1 VNPAWHLWGRKP
13 VAVGSLLILSLLL
26 AGGCGDQQQRGGF
39 SRPPTPVET
48 ARVTQATVVDRFTA
62 VGTIEAGE
70 SVTIVSEIDAAVKEI
85 PFAEGQAIAQ
95 GALIAQL
102 DDAQLQAEVARTE
115 ALRDQNRVTYER
127 IKRIVDQG
135 AGAPQDLDDAAA
147 ALKVAAA
154 NLDLARARLTKTR
167 IKAPFAGV
175 VGARRISPGAFLRSG
190 TPITDLAQVSKLRIS
205 FSAPE
210 RYLSRLQRGASVTIS
225 TTAFPDH
232 PLQGVIFVIEPQ
244 LDPGT
249 RSARVIALADNP
261 EQLLRPGM
269 SADISVVLAERSH
282 ALTVPSEAV
291 FVEAGQNFVYV
302 VKPDST
308 VTRASLELGTR
319 MPDAVEVVSGL
330 TEGTEVVS
338 AGHQKLYE
346 GAKVMPIAAGGPGS
360 GPGGGPP
367 AGDSPAGGQGGGR

>member
-1 VNPAWHLWGRKP
+1 VNRVKLGGHRRGRGSPAAPG
-13 VAVGSLLILSLLL
+13 LLILSLLL
-26 AGGCGDQQQRGGF
+26 AAGCGDRQQQGGF

-48 ARVTQATVVDRFTA
+48 ARVTRTTVVDRFTA

-70 SVTIVSEIDAAVKEI
+70 SVTIVSEIDAAVKKV
-85 PFAEGQAIAQ
+85 PFAEGQAI
-95 GALIAQL
+95 GPGELIAQL

-115 ALRDQNRVTYER
+115 ALRDQNRVTFER

-147 ALKVAAA
+147 ALKVATA
-154 NLDLARARLTKTR
+154 NLDLARARLAKTR
-167 IKAPFAGV
+167 IVAPFAGI
-175 VGARRISPGAFLRSG
+175 VGARRVSPGAFLRAG
-190 TPITDLAQVSKLRIS
+190 TAITDLAQISKLRIN

-210 RYLSRLQRGASVTIS
+210 RYLDRLQRGALVTIS

-232 PLQGVIFVIEPQ
+232 PLQGTISVIEPQ

-269 SADISVVLAERSH
+269 SADISVVLAERPR

-308 VTRASLELGTR
+308 VTRVSLELGTR
-319 MPDAVEVVSGL
+319 LPGAVEVLSGL
-330 TEGTEVVS
+330 ADGAEVIS

-346 GAKVMPIAAGGPGS
+346 GARVLPVAAGGPE
-360 GPGGGPP
+360 
-367 AGDSPAGGQGGGR
+367 AGR